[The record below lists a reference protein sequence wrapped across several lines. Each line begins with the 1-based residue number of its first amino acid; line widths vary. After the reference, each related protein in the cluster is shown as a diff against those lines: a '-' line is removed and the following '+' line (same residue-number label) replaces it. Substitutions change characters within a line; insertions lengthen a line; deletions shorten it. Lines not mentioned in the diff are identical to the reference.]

1 MSKHAYLILA
11 HTNIPQLAVL
21 LSMLDYDQNDIF
33 VHIDAKQKEYDKSML
48 QSAVKK
54 SSLYLLDNPISVE
67 WGQYSGIDLVK
78 VLNIGGVGQKNDVGT
93 FRNFLHH
100 LDHKCQHHAELR
112 GVEVAD
118 YITADDASI
127 VLNHNGSTTSS
138 LFMAIIT

>member
-33 VHIDAKQKEYDKSML
+33 VHIDAKQKEYDKLML

-67 WGQYSGIDLVK
+67 WGQYSGIEVK
-78 VLNIGGVGQKNDVGT
+78 LKILEEAVCHGPYS
-93 FRNFLHH
+93 FYH
-100 LDHKCQHHAELR
+100 L
-112 GVEVAD
+112 
-118 YITADDASI
+118 SI
-127 VLNHNGSTTSS
+127 LPGIRALTS
-138 LFMAIIT
+138 

>member
-54 SSLYLLDNPISVE
+54 AACIFWTIRFRWN
-67 WGQYSGIDLVK
+67 
-78 VLNIGGVGQKNDVGT
+78 GGSI
-93 FRNFLHH
+93 
-100 LDHKCQHHAELR
+100 AALR
-112 GVEVAD
+112 
-118 YITADDASI
+118 
-127 VLNHNGSTTSS
+127 
-138 LFMAIIT
+138 